1 MSKYKHEY
9 ASIAELLGTPPPAK
23 VTCGDVA
30 KAVLFIALFVFTA
43 FCIAVSM
50 DPLPEEPT
58 APAWQAAMVPGVL
71 NGTDQEQAG
80 EDGTAKALLDLA
92 YRLKGKLLLP
102 SMDTFSSA
110 SAIWNMAAPVPLAIV
125 EAADENDVVETMKLL
140 ERFPDLEF
148 TIRSG
153 GHHILGYSSVANGL
167 VLSLSDVNSI
177 SVDDKGVFTMGPG
190 ARVQE
195 VVHATLPQGWGT
207 VVGICGLVAE
217 GGHSLAGGIGYLTR
231 KYGLAADNVV
241 SYNVVLHNGSLV
253 TASHHEH
260 PELFWALRGAG
271 SNNFGVVT
279 QIEMQAYPT
288 FGDIAMGEVAV
299 PVEDAPR
306 FFAAL
311 GTFEASIPRE
321 IFGFFTCSD
330 LLSGAVTYVGVDEYD
345 VIRGIN
351 YLEDEFPSLLQIDP
365 GNMSV
370 SRISWV
376 EDAYAEDNMYGNL
389 ADSWTGFITK
399 EMATEETFQTIFDE
413 LGDLLYS
420 PYLVVEFCFIGG
432 AINDKEPDFN
442 AFAFRD
448 TQYLFS
454 LLEVVPGDLDDA
466 QEIYEALGAKLEV
479 VFDRLKPLLYGTLLN
494 FPVDTSSA
502 EEYLSAYHGEHL
514 ESLQAIKRKYD
525 PENRF
530 RYKQSIPI

>member
-1 MSKYKHEY
+1 MDLWSR
-9 ASIAELLGTPPPAK
+9 PA
-23 VTCGDVA
+23 TMN
-30 KAVLFIALFVFTA
+30 T
-43 FCIAVSM
+43 
-50 DPLPEEPT
+50 
-58 APAWQAAMVPGVL
+58 
-71 NGTDQEQAG
+71 
-80 EDGTAKALLDLA
+80 
-92 YRLKGKLLLP
+92 R
-102 SMDTFSSA
+102 SSSGA
-110 SAIWNMAAPVPLAIV
+110 RCAI
-125 EAADENDVVETMKLL
+125 
-140 ERFPDLEF
+140 
-148 TIRSG
+148 
-153 GHHILGYSSVANGL
+153 SSVQP
-167 VLSLSDVNSI
+167 SLSTDTRP
-177 SVDDKGVFTMGPG
+177 FP
-190 ARVQE
+190 
-195 VVHATLPQGWGT
+195 L
-207 VVGICGLVAE
+207 
-217 GGHSLAGGIGYLTR
+217 LASTKR
-231 KYGLAADNVV
+231 
-241 SYNVVLHNGSLV
+241 
-253 TASHHEH
+253 
-260 PELFWALRGAG
+260 ALRGAG

-530 RYKQSIPI
+530 RDAVAASLRRVEYRRVFDRPSNAIGILLLPNENLHLAPSLEWLRRSQEQGVSHSFRCLHLGSRCRPLRSSREAPCRLCRQRPIAEEADRKPPNDDGKLEGPALLGPREHPIYRDQGRIKLLPSNQHAERME